1 MKKPRARGMGPAS
14 SPSPRDC
21 CHNGASGQ
29 SSQFAGIRGS
39 PCSGGGCQGVRPPD
53 FQAEWFLGTQESSP
67 GPVSCWGGGRSQQN
81 ASARAGKTCL
91 ALGAWASIKL
101 LIQPSEC
108 QHIISLPGRDQ
119 MVPTHPSLHFYLS
132 GFHLDG

>member
-1 MKKPRARGMGPAS
+1 MSDPQTSRLNGSWAPRNPHPG
-14 SPSPRDC
+14 PSPV
-21 CHNGASGQ
+21 G
-29 SSQFAGIRGS
+29 
-39 PCSGGGCQGVRPPD
+39 
-53 FQAEWFLGTQESSP
+53 
-67 GPVSCWGGGRSQQN
+67 GGGRSQQN